1 MKLSDYMADFLS
13 ECANHVFTGHGG
25 CIVHLLDSLASHPKI
40 NIIPCQNEQGAS
52 IAAEAYARISR
63 GIGLGI
69 ATSGPGM
76 INLLQGIAC
85 AYFDSIPT
93 LFIAGAPPLHHL
105 KRGRKAR
112 QVGFQ
117 ECEVVEIVKPITKY
131 AVLVTDPKRI
141 RYELEKLCY
150 YAAEGRKGPVVL
162 DLPDDL
168 QRAEINP
175 DELESFVPPQDKEKM
190 VPFDDQIDQ
199 LLVMIKEAKK
209 PVVIVG
215 AGVKIGQ
222 AEKTLKEF
230 LKKTGLPFAGTWS
243 TLDLFV
249 EDEPNFIGSFG
260 VSSTRAGNFSV
271 QNSDLIVSLASR
283 LDTHETGS
291 DPSKFAMNAKKVM
304 VDIDPHE
311 IHKDNG
317 LCLDLAIQ
325 CDINEFLKKINSR
338 IITTPDLTPWQA
350 RIKEWRTRYPVCLPE
365 YYDQEDRVNPYVF
378 MNELSKETK
387 EGDIVIPDA
396 GGNLTW
402 TMQAYNIRVPQILF
416 SAYNHSPMG
425 YSLPA
430 AIGAQF
436 AAPEKQVICIIGD
449 GGLQMNVQE
458 LETISF
464 YKLPIK
470 IFLINNEGYG
480 IIRQTIDTWLDSR
493 YVGTDTDSGLGF
505 PDFRRVAQAYK
516 IETLELKNHKELN
529 QKIRQTLDYEGP
541 ILCNVLLKPDQK
553 IVPKLAFGRPIED
566 MDPLLPREEFE
577 ENMRD

>member
-1 MKLSDYMADFLS
+1 MALKNF
-13 ECANHVFTGHGG
+13 C
-25 CIVHLLDSLASHPKI
+25 K
-40 NIIPCQNEQGAS
+40 
-52 IAAEAYARISR
+52 
-63 GIGLGI
+63 
-69 ATSGPGM
+69 
-76 INLLQGIAC
+76 NL
-85 AYFDSIPT
+85 
-93 LFIAGAPPLHHL
+93 
-105 KRGRKAR
+105 
-112 QVGFQ
+112 
-117 ECEVVEIVKPITKY
+117 
-131 AVLVTDPKRI
+131 
-141 RYELEKLCY
+141 
-150 YAAEGRKGPVVL
+150 
-162 DLPDDL
+162 
-168 QRAEINP
+168 
-175 DELESFVPPQDKEKM
+175 
-190 VPFDDQIDQ
+190 PF
-199 LLVMIKEAKK
+199 
-209 PVVIVG
+209 
-215 AGVKIGQ
+215 
-222 AEKTLKEF
+222 LKEF
-230 LKKTGLPFAGTWS
+230 LKETGLPFAGTWS

-505 PDFRRVAQAYK
+505 PDFRKVTQAYK

-577 ENMRD
+577 DNMRD